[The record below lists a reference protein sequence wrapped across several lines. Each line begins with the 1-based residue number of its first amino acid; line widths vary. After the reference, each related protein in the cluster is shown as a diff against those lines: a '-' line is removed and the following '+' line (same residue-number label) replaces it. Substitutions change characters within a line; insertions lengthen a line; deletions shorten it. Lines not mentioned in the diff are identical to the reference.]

1 MRSLPKLPR
10 SGRERQQIRSYF
22 AGKPA
27 DRAPD
32 VNFKLGIGAALPTR
46 VQLQKP
52 PPGISSARGGY
63 QSDEYVILGN
73 AAGCDDDEDVDI
85 FSRPTQSM

>member
-10 SGRERQQIRSYF
+10 SGRECQQIRSYF

-27 DRAPD
+27 DRAPG

-52 PPGISSARGGY
+52 PPGVSWARGGCQNDGY
-63 QSDEYVILGN
+63 GN
-73 AAGCDDDEDVDI
+73 AAPCDDDEDVDI
-85 FSRPTQSM
+85 F

>member
-27 DRAPD
+27 DRAAG
-32 VNFKLGIGAALPTR
+32 VNFKLGIGATLPTR
-46 VQLQKP
+46 VQLQKLP
-52 PPGISSARGGY
+52 PEVSSAIGGY
-63 QSDEYVILGN
+63 QGDGYVIIGN

-85 FSRPTQSM
+85 F